1 MKVLN
6 TNGWMY
12 LVELEE
18 PAPGRPGRYFFG
30 NKVRGIVTSDPESAM
45 ENMRVPEVLKGQT
58 VAIPSEIETSMKRAL
73 ADENDARS
81 GRVAGEEQHEHIS
94 ERHSERHPHWPR
106 IAKKVREALARKR
119 KEDTASIDEIYGRYL

>member
-18 PAPGRPGRYFFG
+18 PAPGRQGRYFFG
-30 NKVRGIVTSDPESAM
+30 NKVRGIVTSDAESAM
-45 ENMRVPEVLKGQT
+45 ETMRVPEVPKGQT
-58 VAIPSEIETSMKRAL
+58 VAVPDEIETSIKRTL
-73 ADENDARS
+73 ADEDEARS
-81 GRVAGEEQHEHIS
+81 GRVASEDQHEHIS

-119 KEDTASIDEIYGRYL
+119 KEDTASIGEIYGRYL

>member
-30 NKVRGIVTSDPESAM
+30 NKVRGIVTSDAESAM
-45 ENMRVPEVLKGQT
+45 ENMRVPEVPQGQT
-58 VAIPSEIETSMKRAL
+58 VSVPEEIERSISRTLKEE
-73 ADENDARS
+73 DDARS
-81 GRVAGEEQHEHIS
+81 GEVAGEHQHEHIS
-94 ERHSERHPHWPR
+94 VRHSERHPHWPR
-106 IAKKVREALARKR
+106 IAKKVRDALARKR